1 MINYL
6 KSAAHIFV
14 ILKILLKI
22 LIVSGKIVNEILLI
36 AISSMLK
43 SLLFFLL
50 IMITVIGAG
59 RVGSAAAF
67 DILRY
72 KISDVILIDT
82 DENRAKGE
90 ALDMMQAAPAIE
102 FDGTI
107 RGTSDFREM
116 QGSELVIVT
125 AGIAR
130 KPNMTRIDLMNINAK
145 IVRSVVR
152 EVAKY
157 APKAILMMVTNP
169 VDVMTYISL
178 KETGF
183 SRNQLFG
190 MGNIL
195 DTMRFRTYIANEMG
209 VSREDARAL
218 VMGEHGDSMVPLVE
232 YASVSGIPIRS
243 LLSEQQIEK
252 IVNQTVTS
260 GADVIK
266 LKGSTDIA
274 PGTVI
279 AVTADAILTGRNRVM
294 SVSTCLD
301 GEYGQSCV
309 SIGVPVILGNR
320 GVEKIIELDLSEQ
333 TRERFMNSITA
344 VKNAIAELKA

>member
-1 MINYL
+1 
-6 KSAAHIFV
+6 
-14 ILKILLKI
+14 
-22 LIVSGKIVNEILLI
+22 
-36 AISSMLK
+36 
-43 SLLFFLL
+43 
-50 IMITVIGAG
+50 MITVIGAG

-72 KISDVILIDT
+72 KISDVTLIDT

-107 RGTSDFREM
+107 HGTSDFSEM
-116 QGSELVIVT
+116 QGSELVIIT
-125 AGIAR
+125 AGVSR
-130 KPNMTRIDLMNINAK
+130 KPGMTRIDLMNTNAQ
-145 IVRSVVR
+145 IVRSVAKD
-152 EVAKY
+152 VAKY
-157 APKAILMMVTNP
+157 APDATLMIVTNP
-169 VDVMTYISL
+169 VDVMTYISF

-183 SRNQLFG
+183 ERNQLFG

-195 DTMRFRTYIANEMG
+195 DSMRFRTYIANELS

-218 VMGEHGDSMVPLVE
+218 VIGEHGDSMVPLVE
-232 YASVSGIPIRS
+232 YASVSGIPISS
-243 LLSEQQIEK
+243 LLSKEQIEK

-279 AVTADAILTGRNRVM
+279 AITADAVLTGRNRVM

-301 GEYGQSCV
+301 GEYSQKDV
-309 SIGVPVILGNR
+309 SIGVPVILGKC
-320 GVEKIIELDLSEQ
+320 GVEKILELDLALQ
-333 TRERFMNSITA
+333 TRERFIRSAAA
-344 VKNAIAELKA
+344 VKNAIAQLKS